1 MLHLGILPHH
11 NLWVKF
17 FSNLRFVIVDEAH
30 TYRGIFGSHVGC
42 VLRRLLRIAHH
53 YGSEPM
59 FICCSATMANP
70 KEHVKKLTSIDM
82 EVINGSGAP
91 AGEKHV
97 LCWLPPETKNGD
109 RRSVYKETVKIV
121 VALMKADLQMLVFVE
136 ARKSSEI
143 VCKMIR
149 DKLTKLR
156 RMDLVEKVDSY
167 RAGYT
172 QEERISLEKRLQ
184 DGQLQALV
192 TTRALELGIDVG
204 NLDATVH
211 MGVPNTMCSLWQQA
225 GRAGRRQGASLAVII
240 GQERALDVFYMKN
253 PKKLFSRDVE
263 QAVCNPTNSHIM
275 RLQLPC
281 AAQELPL
288 CGNDVQLFGK
298 NFKEIRD
305 ELLSEGILQ
314 YLTCP
319 RGNGLYGYR
328 YDDYPAR
335 EVSIRGISK
344 VKYQLLTRNN
354 AVVEEVDE
362 KMALRML
369 YEGAIYHRARD
380 TYRITHLD
388 IHKKQAFGE
397 LYELHH
403 MTEVIVKTKVL
414 ILDKVAS
421 RATLGTRIHFGKLE
435 VIEHVT
441 GYNEFDVMKNKQV
454 DSVALNYPPSVLR
467 TIGVWWDLPAEV
479 MQKLK
484 HMALDALLVLRRV
497 VLPLL
502 AAMTMIISGDAT
514 DMLGLETLAHEQTE
528 QPEIFL
534 YDAVDGG
541 IGIAEQAYKDVE
553 HAWRQALNMIQRCDC
568 RFGCP
573 ACTRSAS
580 DNVNSEANSSKHAA
594 ILLLEYL
601 LCIRKS
607 ASTSAPSD
615 CTTANLDVKPLARS
629 TFQA

>member
-1 MLHLGILPHH
+1 M
-11 NLWVKF
+11 
-17 FSNLRFVIVDEAH
+17 
-30 TYRGIFGSHVGC
+30 YRGIFGSHVGC
-42 VLRRLLRIAHH
+42 VLRRLLRIAHY

-70 KEHVKKLTSIDM
+70 KEHVKKLTTIDM

-97 LCWLPPETKNGD
+97 FCWLPPETKNGD
-109 RRSVYKETVKIV
+109 RRSIYKETVKIV
-121 VALMKADLQMLVFVE
+121 VALMKTDLQMLVFVE
-136 ARKSSEI
+136 ARKSAEI

-149 DKLTKLR
+149 QKLTKLR
-156 RMDLVEKVDSY
+156 RIDLVEKVDSY

-184 DGQLQALV
+184 DGQLRALV

-211 MGVPNTMCSLWQQA
+211 MGVPDTMCSLWQQA
-225 GRAGRRQGASLAVII
+225 GRAGRREGASLAVII

-253 PKKLFSRDVE
+253 PQKLFSRDVE
-263 QAVCNPTNSHIM
+263 QAVCNPTNPHIM

-288 CGNDVQLFGK
+288 CGGDVQLFGEDYK
-298 NFKEIRD
+298 RIRD
-305 ELLSEGILQ
+305 ELFSEGILQ
-314 YLTCP
+314 YMTCP
-319 RGNGLYGYR
+319 RGNDLYGYR
-328 YDDYPAR
+328 YDDYPAS

-344 VKYQLLTRNN
+344 IKFQLLTGNN
-354 AVVEEVDE
+354 VVVEEVDE

-369 YEGAIYHRARD
+369 YEGAIYRRARD
-380 TYRITHLD
+380 TYRIKHLD
-388 IHKKQAFGE
+388 IDRKQAFGE

-403 MTEVIVKTKVL
+403 MTEVNMKTKVS
-414 ILDKVAS
+414 ILDKIAS
-421 RATLGTRIHFGKLE
+421 RATLGTRIHLGQLE

-441 GYNEFDVMKNKQV
+441 GYNEYDVMKNKQIETV
-454 DSVALNYPPSVLR
+454 SLNYPPSVLR
-467 TIGVWWDLPAEV
+467 TVGLWWDLPAEV

-484 HMALDALLVLRRV
+484 HMAYEALLVLRRV

-502 AAMTMIISGDAT
+502 AAMTMSDAT
-514 DMLGLETLAHEQTE
+514 DILGLETLAHEQTE
-528 QPEIFL
+528 QPQIFF
-534 YDAVDGG
+534 YDAIDGG
-541 IGIAEQAYKDVE
+541 IGIAERAYKDVE
-553 HAWRQALNMIQRCDC
+553 RAWRQGLNVLQRCDC

-594 ILLLEYL
+594 ILLLECFL
-601 LCIRKS
+601 GTRKP
-607 ASTSAPSD
+607 AS
-615 CTTANLDVKPLARS
+615 
-629 TFQA
+629 